1 MFGCVCAVYAVHHL
15 IGEVWPAAKANY
27 GRESQRKHEQERHR
41 KKVTRFSGYLR
52 INTEKMY
59 YRMDVKVFICT
70 FSNMPW
76 QSCKG
81 WGGGRKLH
89 THSGGFCWH
98 RGTHKWSVDWKQ
110 ICAPE
115 RVVDAL
121 TISSPPPPHTER
133 EKIKSAEGHIG
144 NSQYKKLNNNL
155 MIPKWLFDGNA
166 KLKSNRNKRANR
178 KKNCQAKQ

>member
-81 WGGGRKLH
+81 WGGDESYTHTAVGFAGTGAHINGLLIESKYVRRSALSMLSQFPRRPLH
-89 THSGGFCWH
+89 TQ
-98 RGTHKWSVDWKQ
+98 R
-110 ICAPE
+110 E
-115 RVVDAL
+115 R
-121 TISSPPPPHTER
+121 
-133 EKIKSAEGHIG
+133 
-144 NSQYKKLNNNL
+144 
-155 MIPKWLFDGNA
+155 
-166 KLKSNRNKRANR
+166 KSNRQKGTSETANI
-178 KKNCQAKQ
+178 KS